1 MNRQE
6 LSTVIESMKN
16 NTIFELDKETVG
28 EAMEQLT
35 KILIWKKVSFNAWS
49 EETERFLMNE
59 AATITADAWIS
70 IAQDERST
78 TESAWKVITRATGTA
93 IMRTVRAERKE
104 KASRAALTEATDDDG
119 NTIEVINMIEDQR
132 NLSTASAAII
142 AADIEIM
149 IREHCEKYGCSTQE
163 ARQYFK
169 AIAAG
174 MNTSNA
180 GKQAGMTRRQERNA
194 WKTWS
199 EYKND

>member
-1 MNRQE
+1 MKKEN
-6 LSTVIESMKN
+6 LSS
-16 NTIFELDKETVG
+16 LKETTIKTISPDEIGAALLDLVPL
-28 EAMEQLT
+28 M
-35 KILIWKKVSFNAWS
+35 IRKKVAFNAWS
-49 EETERFLMNE
+49 TETEKFLLDESASIVADAYIFIQEDGQKEETESAFR
-59 AATITADAWIS
+59 TIC
-70 IAQDERST
+70 
-78 TESAWKVITRATGTA
+78 RAIGKA

-104 KASRAALTEATDDDG
+104 RASRAAITETTDDDG
-119 NTIEVINMIEDQR
+119 NTIEIISMVEDQR

-149 IREHCEKYGCSTQE
+149 IREHCEKYGCTKQE